1 VVGQFFAAFPP
12 QRSEDRRQRTEA
24 SRSGDRRAKTKTMRH
39 ASYTVLSGVRSRE
52 SGVRN
57 QESANSHRRIIM
69 RKILLVLVMTPWGSA
84 AGGAWADVKA
94 TIADIERLP
103 RGKRPAAYERG
114 SGRHERCRGRAR
126 RVNSGVRKTHQSAVA
141 GVREGPISVRR
152 TELDRALAAGI
163 RRRYA
168 RCGHPVGAP
177 ATGGR
182 VARH

>member
-24 SRSGDRRAKTKTMRH
+24 SRSGDRRAKTKTTRH
-39 ASYTVLSGVRSRE
+39 ASHPVLAGARGRE

-103 RGKRPAAYERG
+103 RGKRPAGYEGGLGEKNVAAGARGAMIRAFAKLIKVLSPAYAKDRFPFDEQSWIALLRQG
-114 SGRHERCRGRAR
+114 FDADARAADLR
-126 RVNSGVRKTHQSAVA
+126 WG
-141 GVREGPISVRR
+141 IVRR
-152 TELDRALAAGI
+152 LGDSQG
-163 RRRYA
+163 
-168 RCGHPVGAP
+168 
-177 ATGGR
+177 
-182 VARH
+182 